1 MGKLKYITKIFSG
14 LSKSLGQFSRHIL
27 FGRSPDVVFYYPD
40 HFNRS
45 AGGDNPFFK
54 PLKELCRLNGIEYLC
69 LEESAI
75 DGRYPTDRS
84 SIKADVL
91 FWFVWLM
98 HKVMTKGLGKSF
110 HVSDKASGRLFD
122 ILTFGRFRAKTY
134 ITIANSMIDV
144 LGEINPRGNVYDLQH
159 GIIYRGH
166 PGYFAEGGRLR
177 EPFLLRNRRVL
188 LWGSLYKKTI
198 VDHPHDFDVDD
209 KFIVVG
215 YPMYREIEVADSD
228 KEKRIMV
235 SLQFTG
241 DIDADTSAGMMGMLE
256 EFIEESVSQG
266 YEVLMKH
273 HPRFAGEVDMAPL
286 LEKYAGRV
294 SLTTRPLDEL
304 ASEVKLHVTWGSTTT
319 MEYAAYGVPTIFL
332 RDRRFDWATDMFYG
346 QYAYPLYD
354 GMTAADVL
362 TRAENPDAYGAD
374 CKTVKEWYE
383 SAYSK
388 LDEALLLKILK
399 GDINEK

>member
-1 MGKLKYITKIFSG
+1 MGKLKNITNIFGG
-14 LSKSLGQFSRHIL
+14 LLRSLGQFSGHIL
-27 FGRSPDVVFYYPD
+27 SGRSVDVVFYYPD

-45 AGGDNPFFK
+45 ADGDNPFFK
-54 PLKELCRLNGIEYLC
+54 PLKELCRRNGIEYLC

-144 LGEINPRGNVYDLQH
+144 LGEINPYGNVYDLQH

-166 PGYFAEGGRLR
+166 PGYFAESGGLR
-177 EPFLLRNRRVL
+177 EPFLLHNRRVL
-188 LWGSLYKKTI
+188 LWGSLYKRNLKNLPDGI
-198 VDHPHDFDVDD
+198 DPDD

-228 KEKRIMV
+228 KKKRIMV

-241 DIDADTSAGMMGMLE
+241 DIDADTSAGMMEMLE
-256 EFIEESVSQG
+256 EFIEEAVSQG

-294 SLTTRPLDEL
+294 SLITRPLDEL
-304 ASEVKLHVTWGSTTT
+304 AGDVRLHVTWGSTTT
-319 MEYAAYGVPTIFL
+319 MEYAAYGVPTLFL
-332 RDRRFDWATDMFYG
+332 RDNRFDWATDMFYG

-362 TRAENPDAYGAD
+362 TRASDPDAYGRD

-383 SAYSK
+383 SAYSP
-388 LDEALLLKILK
+388 LNEGLLLKILK
-399 GDINEK
+399 GDIDEK